1 MKKLLLLITF
11 LFFGKSLQAQSWIT
25 QSTGFTAASRGLNDI
40 KIVDANT
47 VWALAYDGTT
57 AATTV
62 QEFTKTTNGGTTWT
76 PGTINVGN
84 TTNLITNISPIS
96 ATTAWVGS
104 VNSTAGLGGVFKT
117 SDGGAT
123 WVAQNA
129 TAYTATGAY
138 FDSVHFFDANN
149 GITIGD
155 PVGGEFEVYKT
166 TDGGTTW
173 TQVPAASLP
182 NPLTNEA
189 SYTGGYAAV
198 GPNLW
203 FTTSSGRLYRT
214 PDMGTTWTVSQAPL
228 TDFGGAAQ
236 SGAIDFSTPT
246 NGCLLKTAG
255 TVISFYTTTD
265 GGTTWSAASTFS
277 GGYNRLLSYIPGT
290 NTIVATGQNA
300 TAPSVA
306 GSSYSTNNGT
316 SFTSIDTGTQRGFN
330 VFLNPTTGW
339 SAGFNTSSTAGG
351 IFKFSG
357 NLANETFSKENNFKL
372 SPNPTNGDITINSFD
387 DSYSLQV
394 INITGK
400 VLLEKSF
407 NGVENSI
414 SIASLSSGVYFFK
427 LSTSDLATKTIKII
441 KN

>member
-1 MKKLLLLITF
+1 MKKLLLLITI
-11 LFFGKSLQAQSWIT
+11 LFFSGFLQAQTWVT
-25 QSTGFTAASRGLNDI
+25 QNTGFASASRGLIDI

-47 VWALAYDGTT
+47 VWALAYDGTA

-62 QEFTKTTNGGTTWT
+62 QEFTKTVNGGTTWT

-84 TTNLITNISPIS
+84 TTNLITNISPVS

-117 SDGGAT
+117 SDGGLT

-129 TAYTATGAY
+129 TAYTGAGAY

-149 GITIGD
+149 GLTIGD

-173 TQVPAASLP
+173 TQVPGTSLP

-189 SYTGGYAAV
+189 SYTGGYAYS
-198 GPNLW
+198 GTTLW
-203 FTTSSGRLYRT
+203 FTTSSGRLYKT

-236 SGAIDFSTPT
+236 SGAVDFSSPA
-246 NGCLLKTAG
+246 NGCLLKTVG
-255 TVISFYTTTD
+255 TTISFYTTSD
-265 GGTTWSAASTFS
+265 GGNTWSAATTFA

-300 TAPSVA
+300 TAPSVP

-316 SFTSIDTGTQRGFN
+316 SFTTIDTGTQRGYN
-330 VFLNPTTGW
+330 TFLNPTTGW
-339 SAGFNTSSTAGG
+339 SAGFNTSSTVGG

-357 NLANETFSKENNFKL
+357 NLANETFTKENGFKL
-372 SPNPTNGDITINSFD
+372 FPNPTNGEVSINSMD
-387 DSYSLQV
+387 DAFSLKV
-394 INITGK
+394 IDITGK
-400 VLLEKSF
+400 VLLEKTFS
-407 NGVENSI
+407 GIENSI
-414 SIASLSSGVYFFK
+414 SISSLSSGVYFFK
-427 LSTSDLATKTIKII
+427 LTNSENKSQTIKIL